1 MGAVSPDFAGWS
13 GYPFDSGLLDQS
25 RDRRNVPAADMPSLP
40 NVVIPSK
47 ENRLEAA
54 FHTKAQAIRSTI
66 RNSAL
71 WRVQQMF
78 FWEKLG

>member
-1 MGAVSPDFAGWS
+1 
-13 GYPFDSGLLDQS
+13 
-25 RDRRNVPAADMPSLP
+25 MPSLP